1 MSPVHPDPP
10 RLQLDR
16 VSYETSSAA
25 GSASRRQ
32 EVSILWHD
40 VES

>member
-1 MSPVHPDPP
+1 VPSLIYQVDDGPVFFPL
-10 RLQLDR
+10 LQI
-16 VSYETSSAA
+16 
-25 GSASRRQ
+25 